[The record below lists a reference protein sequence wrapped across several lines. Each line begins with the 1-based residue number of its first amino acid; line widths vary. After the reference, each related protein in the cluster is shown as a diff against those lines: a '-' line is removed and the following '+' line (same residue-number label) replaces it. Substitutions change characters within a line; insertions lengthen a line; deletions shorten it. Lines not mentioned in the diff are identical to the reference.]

1 MSCGL
6 RRGMRLL
13 LLALVSG
20 LRGEE
25 SPLPPSEA
33 ADESLLVFTP
43 RQILSLSAEPTEPV
57 SISPTD
63 SSPLRLGPILLVYI
77 TYNGTAPRH
86 TLAEVQ
92 SMVWGTPGFADAFD
106 KSSWGE
112 TSVCQSIASYWSHL
126 SHPTPSHPRACCCS
140 RAAYPVQSSCV
151 TWMEETEEATDDMR
165 VWGLVKIVVMLVV
178 W

>member
-1 MSCGL
+1 MRGL
-6 RRGMRLL
+6 V

-33 ADESLLVFTP
+33 ADGLLVFTR
-43 RQILSLSAEPTEPV
+43 RQILSPSAQPAEAM

-112 TSVCQSIASYWSHL
+112 TSVCTSIASYWSHL

-140 RAAYPVQSSCV
+140 RAACPVQSSCL
-151 TWMEETEEATDDMR
+151 TWAEETEVATDDMR
-165 VWGLVKIVVMLVV
+165 MWCLVKLVVMLVV